1 MFTTTQV
8 HADHTT
14 RAASEACGVCLAARV
29 TDALRT
35 ASYVPEDDVEVEVR
49 GHAVYLSGTV
59 EWDYQRVAAE
69 RAIEHLD
76 GVHVLKNCIC
86 VLPRVSAS
94 QTMEKILVA
103 LHANDSDGGARIDVD
118 VDGSSVTLTGAVGS
132 YTDRLIAEHVARSMS
147 QVQSVCNQLHVVKA

>member
-1 MFTTTQV
+1 MFTNAQV

-14 RAASEACGVCLAARV
+14 RAASEACGACLAARV

-49 GHAVYLSGTV
+49 GHVVYLSGTV
-59 EWDYQRVAAE
+59 KWDHQRVAAE
-69 RAIEHLD
+69 RAVEHLD

-94 QTMEKILVA
+94 QTKEKIMGA
-103 LHANDSDGGARIDVD
+103 LRANNSDRGARIDVD
-118 VDGSSVTLTGAVGS
+118 VDGSSVTLTGVVGS
-132 YTDRLIAEHVARSMS
+132 YTDRLIAEHAAQSMS
-147 QVQSVCNQLHVVKA
+147 QVQSVTNELHIVKA